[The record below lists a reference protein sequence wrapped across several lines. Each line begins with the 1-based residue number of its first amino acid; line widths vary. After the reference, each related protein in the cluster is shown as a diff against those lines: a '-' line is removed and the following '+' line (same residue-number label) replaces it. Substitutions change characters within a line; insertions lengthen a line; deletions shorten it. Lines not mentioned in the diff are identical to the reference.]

1 MKTGICTLPL
11 IPLRS
16 ESSERSEMISQILFG
31 ELVEVIE
38 ENDSWIRV
46 RILSDNYSGWCTKK
60 MVQILPEPVFKTF
73 LNSNP
78 ILTENVLTSC
88 IKQGDTLPT
97 LFLPAGSRLYF
108 LDPKK
113 GTFPV
118 FMTTTLKDVAE
129 PEKEVWTIDTISYS
143 NHSGKTDGEEITRI
157 ASLFMNAPYLWG
169 GKSILGI
176 DCSGLV
182 QVVFS
187 ILGLSLPRDASD
199 QALLGER
206 ISDLS
211 KSLAGD
217 LAFFAN
223 PEGKVV
229 HVGLLMGDGTII
241 HSSGCVHVDRM
252 DHTGI
257 FSKSLGKYTH
267 HLFSIKR
274 IISSSSD
281 R

>member
-16 ESSERSEMISQILFG
+16 EYSEQSEMISQILFG

-46 RILSDNYSGWCTKK
+46 RILSDNYSGWCTQK
-60 MVQILPEPVFKTF
+60 MVQILPESVFKTF

-78 ILTENVLTSC
+78 VLTEKVLTSC
-88 IKQGDTLPT
+88 IKQGDTSPN
-97 LFLPAGSRLYF
+97 LFLPAGCRLYF
-108 LDPKK
+108 LDPMK

-118 FMTTTLKDVAE
+118 FKPTQKEVAA
-129 PEKEVWTIDTISYS
+129 PEQEVWTINPISYS
-143 NHSGKTDGEEITRI
+143 NHSGKINGDEVTRI

-199 QALLGER
+199 QALLGEC

-229 HVGLLMGDGTII
+229 HVGLFMGDGTII
-241 HSSGCVHVDRM
+241 HSSGCVHVDCV
-252 DHTGI
+252 DQTGI

-267 HLFSIKR
+267 HLHSIKR
-274 IISSSSD
+274 IIPAYFD